1 VCAARTPGC
10 GRRRAPRRATIRI
23 LKRRAKPAAEK
34 KAPQQRVLKTLDRAL
49 SRLGFCSRTEAEGW
63 IRAGRVR
70 VNGRAQTDPGA
81 WVEIGRDRITV
92 DNKPLFAGRKRY
104 VLLYKPKGYLTT
116 WRDPQGRPTVYD
128 LLGKTREWIFPVG
141 RLDLDTSGLLLM
153 TNDSEF
159 AEMVT
164 NPEFH
169 VPKTYLVKTSTLLDD
184 SQLAALRRGVELKD
198 GPTRPAEVVRLR
210 DSSGRT
216 FLEITIT
223 EGRNRQVRRMIEAV
237 GSKVLKL
244 VRTAIGP
251 IRIGRLEIGKWRELT
266 AEEVRAITRCARR
279 AARRTA
285 GAQSR
290 RAEPPQPV

>member
-1 VCAARTPGC
+1 M
-10 GRRRAPRRATIRI
+10 
-23 LKRRAKPAAEK
+23 KRRAKAA
-34 KAPQQRVLKTLDRAL
+34 APKQPSGQRVLKTLDRAL

-63 IRAGRVR
+63 IRSGRVR
-70 VNGRAQTDPGA
+70 VNGRAQTDPET

-104 VLLYKPKGYLTT
+104 ILLYKPKGYLTT

-159 AEMVT
+159 AELVS

-169 VPKTYLVKTSTLLDD
+169 VPKTYLVKTSTPLDD
-184 SQLAALRRGVELKD
+184 AQVAALRHGVELKD

-210 DSSGRT
+210 DSGGRT

-223 EGRNRQVRRMIEAV
+223 EGRNRQVRRMIEAA
-237 GSKVLKL
+237 GSQVLKL

-251 IRIGRLEIGKWRELT
+251 VRIGRLEIGKWRELT
-266 AEEVRAITRCARR
+266 AEEVRALIHCARR
-279 AARRTA
+279 QAKRAAKA
-285 GAQSR
+285 ASR
-290 RAEPPQPV
+290 RREPPQPV

>member
-1 VCAARTPGC
+1 
-10 GRRRAPRRATIRI
+10 
-23 LKRRAKPAAEK
+23 LKRRARAAALQK
-34 KAPQQRVLKTLDRAL
+34 KAEPRVLKTLDRAL
-49 SRLGFCSRTEAEGW
+49 SRLGFCSRTEAAGW

-70 VNGRAQTDPGA
+70 VNGRPQTDPET

-92 DNKPLFAGRKRY
+92 DGKPLFATRKRY
-104 VLLYKPKGYLTT
+104 LLLYKPKGYLTT

-128 LLGKTREWIFPVG
+128 LLGRQREWIFPVG
-141 RLDLDTSGLLLM
+141 RLDLDTSGLLIL

-159 AEMVT
+159 AERIT
-164 NPEFH
+164 NPAYH

-184 SQLAALRRGVELKD
+184 EQLAALRCGVELKD

-210 DSSGRT
+210 DSGGRT

-237 GSKVLKL
+237 GSKVLNL

-251 IRIGRLEIGKWRELT
+251 VRIGKLGIGQWRELT
-266 AEEVRAITRCARR
+266 AQEVQMLLQCARSGARR
-279 AARRTA
+279 AAREA
-285 GAQSR
+285 SR
-290 RAEPPQPV
+290 SSGPSQAV